1 MPRVFLA
8 GAAVAM
14 GALFAVAVGIGA
26 PSPSRII
33 DRTLVCPISGT
44 GYPDPARYLEVQARP
59 RLGDNSPFAGA
70 YNVPDLIAD
79 FKTGPDFGHGTGWM
93 RLKGCS
99 PGSLR
104 IRLSSR
110 GLRGGPSP
118 LGARYT
124 CQVTARVMIRLRAVF
139 NRAVVLR
146 REEGLLV
153 ARGRIAAGYVA
164 VATLPGRKPIF
175 FASVDDSTGKARLFT
190 APSPCRPE

>member
-1 MPRVFLA
+1 MGVLVAASA
-8 GAAVAM
+8 GISAEQA
-14 GALFAVAVGIGA
+14 
-26 PSPSRII
+26 SRII
-33 DRTLVCPISGT
+33 DRTLVCPISGS
-44 GYPDPARYLEVQARP
+44 GYPDPARFLGVQARP

-70 YNVPDLIAD
+70 YNTPDLIAD

-99 PGSLR
+99 PSSSR

-110 GLRGGPSP
+110 GLKGGSSP

-139 NRAVVLR
+139 SRPVTLR
-146 REEGLLV
+146 REEGLLI

-175 FASVDDSTGKARLFT
+175 FASVDESTGRARLFT
-190 APSPCRPE
+190 ASPCRPE